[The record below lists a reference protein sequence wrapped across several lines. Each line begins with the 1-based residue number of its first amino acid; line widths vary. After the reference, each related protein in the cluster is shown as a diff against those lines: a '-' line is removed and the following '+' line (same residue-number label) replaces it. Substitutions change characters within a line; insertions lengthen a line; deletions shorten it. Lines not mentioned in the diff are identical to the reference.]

1 MMKGIRAALVLLI
14 VAHLIGAGLTCYA
27 QPNISKD
34 NIPPDVPADVREK
47 IEALYSPDP
56 LERAE
61 AAAHLGLTGHRAA
74 PAIPFLI
81 GMFGDEALLVEDPPG
96 SFRLPRYPVDAANSS
111 PASQAAKTLS
121 KIGKPAVGPLVACL
135 RSENWFVRAYAAAAL
150 GGIEDKA

>member
-1 MMKGIRAALVLLI
+1 MKGIKAALVLLI
-14 VAHLIGAGLTCYA
+14 VAHLIGAGLTRYA

-96 SFRLPRYPVDAANSS
+96 SFRHPRYPVDAANTLLRLKQQKRSAKLANRLS
-111 PASQAAKTLS
+111 GLWLPA
-121 KIGKPAVGPLVACL
+121 
-135 RSENWFVRAYAAAAL
+135 
-150 GGIEDKA
+150 